1 MDIENLIVK
10 TIQDI
15 IGDENVAMDQSLRDI
30 GINSIQFIQI
40 IVKIEA
46 ELQVEL
52 PDEFLTY
59 NDDMTVN
66 TLAYAIE
73 KVM

>member
-1 MDIENLIVK
+1 
-10 TIQDI
+10 
-15 IGDENVAMDQSLRDI
+15 MDQSLRDI